1 MPSQNLIK
9 MLNEQINLE
18 FFSSNLYLQMGAWAE
33 TQGLRGAAFFLHKHA
48 DEEMMHMK
56 KLWSYVNSTGT
67 MATVGKIDAP
77 ETKYASI
84 ESLFSYIL
92 EHEHLVTKRI
102 NELVDAALSE
112 KDYATFNF
120 LQWYVA
126 EQREEETLFGDILDK
141 IKLLGGDQ
149 RGLFFVDR
157 EIASMGAQA

>member
-1 MPSQNLIK
+1 MPSQNLIQK
-9 MLNEQINLE
+9 LNDQINLE

-56 KLWSYVNSTGT
+56 KLWGYVNSTGT
-67 MATVGKIDAP
+67 MASVGKIEAP
-77 ETKYASI
+77 EMKFASI
-84 ESLFSYIL
+84 ENVFAIIL
-92 EHEHLVTKRI
+92 EHEKLVSKRI
-102 NELVDAALSE
+102 NELVDLALTE

-126 EQREEETLFGDILDK
+126 EQHEEESLIADILDK
-141 IKLLGGDQ
+141 IKLLGGEQ

>member
-56 KLWSYVNSTGT
+56 KLWGYVNSTGT

-84 ESLFSYIL
+84 ESLFAYIL
-92 EHEHLVTKRI
+92 EHEQLVTKKI
-102 NELVDAALSE
+102 NELVDAALAE

-157 EIASMGAQA
+157 EIASMGTQV